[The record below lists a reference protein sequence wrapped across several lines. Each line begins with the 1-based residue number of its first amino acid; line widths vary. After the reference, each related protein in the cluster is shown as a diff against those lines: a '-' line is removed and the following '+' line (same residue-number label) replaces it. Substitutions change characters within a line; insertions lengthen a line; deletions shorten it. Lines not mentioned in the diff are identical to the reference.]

1 MFKKLCGP
9 DPLKNVV
16 VVTTF
21 WDKIELVQGVALE
34 TELKTKD
41 RFLKGLA
48 EGGSKFVRFSK
59 FPPGEIPKG
68 PEFLLPISIVSE
80 LVALD
85 PVFLEMQKELAEGK
99 TVEETST
106 GAYLQQ
112 RRDAL
117 DLNQKIADQIK
128 ERLTRVAENKAV
140 KGQNTQPQVGLLND
154 SHSNKINGGNF
165 YNTGGHTFVFN
176 VAGSSKR
183 EFPTEVIVLMFTRYL
198 TLVELAALY
207 KLVATSPLHA
217 SMMKRFPRPKRS
229 ASTRKR
235 FRGGDM
241 AHARLRTRVERP
253 RADTGVHESKGE
265 LQEDEN
271 SLL

>member
-1 MFKKLCGP
+1 MFKKICGP

-41 RFLKGLA
+41 IFLKGLV
-48 EGGSKFVRFSK
+48 EGGSKFVRFGK
-59 FPPGEIPKG
+59 FPPEEISKG

-99 TVEETST
+99 TVEETSA

-112 RRDAL
+112 LQSQRDAL
-117 DLNQKIADQIK
+117 DLYQKVAEVIPQIK
-128 ERLTRVAENKAV
+128 GILTREAVEDENKALE
-140 KGQNTQPQVGLLND
+140 GQNSQPQGGILNN
-154 SHSNKINGGNF
+154 SQSININGGSF
-165 YNTGGHTFVFN
+165 RSTGRDTIILN
-176 VAGSSKR
+176 VTVSPSKC

-198 TLVELAALY
+198 TLELADIY
-207 KLVATSPLHA
+207 KSVATSALHD
-217 SMMKRFPRPKRS
+217 SMERFP
-229 ASTRKR
+229 
-235 FRGGDM
+235 
-241 AHARLRTRVERP
+241 
-253 RADTGVHESKGE
+253 
-265 LQEDEN
+265 
-271 SLL
+271 